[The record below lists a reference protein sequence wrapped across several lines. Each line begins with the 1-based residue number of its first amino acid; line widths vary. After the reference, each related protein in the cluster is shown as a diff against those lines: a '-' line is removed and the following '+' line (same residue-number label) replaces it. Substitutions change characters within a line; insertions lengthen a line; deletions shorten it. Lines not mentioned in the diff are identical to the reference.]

1 MILWRGLVAIDVEI
15 MDLAKA
21 LIDTLGSGAPKHARQ
36 LAASLK
42 ATDRERALRY
52 ELAADVAAQMLKSA
66 PAKPAKA
73 AQGN

>member
-1 MILWRGLVAIDVEI
+1 MAIDVEI

-42 ATDRERALRY
+42 STDRDRALRY
-52 ELAADVAAQMLKSA
+52 EVAADVAAQMLKSA
-66 PAKPAKA
+66 PLDSAKSAI
-73 AQGN
+73 QGK

>member
-1 MILWRGLVAIDVEI
+1 MAIDVEI

-42 ATDRERALRY
+42 LTDRERALRY
-52 ELAADVAAQMLKSA
+52 EIAADVAAQMLKSRTTD
-66 PAKPAKA
+66 PSKV
-73 AQGN
+73 AQAN